1 MEHPVSIIREFPSR
15 EWPRMVFVPT
25 DDRAWH
31 QRFSFRS
38 RREKKG
44 KLLRTGRDEVL
55 PNHTNHIKTG
65 KTGTG
70 RFWSSTPG
78 DEPVQGGKTFCAGFC
93 ASLIAGSRRAFLCVD
108 YVCLLLEFWM
118 KCTRCERLLPVKH
131 FYLKCL
137 LFFVAWKL
145 LWIQNNQC

>member
-1 MEHPVSIIREFPSR
+1 
-15 EWPRMVFVPT
+15 MVFVPT

-78 DEPVQGGKTFCAGFC
+78 DEPVNVRPRRPRRNPPQ
-93 ASLIAGSRRAFLCVD
+93 IA
-108 YVCLLLEFWM
+108 
-118 KCTRCERLLPVKH
+118 H
-131 FYLKCL
+131 
-137 LFFVAWKL
+137 
-145 LWIQNNQC
+145 

>member
-1 MEHPVSIIREFPSR
+1 MNNHIRKLWLFIIIQWTTVWRQWSTQLVNITDWFLLACSTGVFFGRANVFARKSAVLPKRGGNGESQRERWWGLAPSR
-15 EWPRMVFVPT
+15 
-25 DDRAWH
+25 
-31 QRFSFRS
+31 
-38 RREKKG
+38 
-44 KLLRTGRDEVL
+44 L
-55 PNHTNHIKTG
+55 
-65 KTGTG
+65 
-70 RFWSSTPG
+70 
-78 DEPVQGGKTFCAGFC
+78 QGGKTFCASFC

-108 YVCLLLEFWM
+108 CVCLLLEFWV

>member
-1 MEHPVSIIREFPSR
+1 MITR
-15 EWPRMVFVPT
+15 
-25 DDRAWH
+25 
-31 QRFSFRS
+31 
-38 RREKKG
+38 
-44 KLLRTGRDEVL
+44 L
-55 PNHTNHIKTG
+55 PQPETFY
-65 KTGTG
+65 G
-70 RFWSSTPG
+70 RFPDQSSFSTVCLRPADFWYPG
-78 DEPVQGGKTFCAGFC
+78 YRCVGGDNLVPRALFPGFPRPQSQGKAPWGRGWGGEWVLEFQGGKTFCAGFC

-137 LFFVAWKL
+137 LFFVAWEL